1 VKIRAQEQMED
12 AKPRDRQL
20 THREVVAQPRTFPIC
35 IIADGIE
42 AAVNVGSLFRLA
54 EAFGVEK
61 VFLTGGSP
69 APPNS
74 KLRKTS
80 RAAER
85 AVAYESRA
93 DALEIV
99 RELKAAGYVIASLE
113 ITERAI
119 DIRSF
124 ADRFDK
130 LALIVGAES
139 TGVTQALID
148 ESDVALRIPMFGRK
162 LSLNLAAACA
172 IAVFELTKR
181 FAPEV
186 R

>member
-1 VKIRAQEQMED
+1 VKNAAQEHVDD

-20 THREVVAQPRTFPIC
+20 THREVVAHPRTFPIC
-35 IIADGIE
+35 LIADGIE

-85 AVAYESRA
+85 SVAHETRG
-93 DALEIV
+93 DALELV
-99 RELKAAGYVIASLE
+99 RELQAAGYVIASLE
-113 ITERAI
+113 ITEHAI

-124 ADRFDK
+124 TARFEK

-139 TGVTQALID
+139 SGVTQALLD
-148 ESDVALRIPMFGRK
+148 ASDVVLRIPMFGRK

-181 FAPEV
+181 FVPGE
-186 R
+186 